1 MNLRDLAISGR
12 TTQSQV
18 IQQSGGMTVRL
29 QDKDV
34 TENGNVIADAGYD
47 GLSRVGVNVSGGTS
61 SLEDNKTVSITQNG
75 TVEIT
80 PSDTYDGMKKVTATV
95 NVSGGGGDVPTEW
108 YLWQDKHGGYVYLP
122 FAIAPD
128 TLVDSMQYITIGS
141 SFIINSTFLSTMKVT
156 TYTKISESSFSI
168 GRASYDRITEDV
180 PIGGGQKYYVY
191 GGYNSQVGTGD
202 YDVLAITK
210 EPLSVNGGTTEIAYC
225 RQEGFSDL
233 VRTDFKEL
241 TYEFHLDSSECTFS
255 SVTFTDGSDTLRCSV
270 DIVKDSGDPS
280 DVTIIPNFT
289 LN

>member
-1 MNLRDLAISGR
+1 MAFNIRDLAISGR
-12 TTQSQV
+12 TIQSQV

-34 TENGNVIADAGYD
+34 TENGNVIADVGYD

-95 NVSGGGGDVPTEW
+95 NVSGGSGQT
-108 YLWQDKHGGYVYLP
+108 Y
-122 FAIAPD
+122 
-128 TLVDSMQYITIGS
+128 YI
-141 SFIINSTFLSTMKVT
+141 
-156 TYTKISESSFSI
+156 
-168 GRASYDRITEDV
+168 
-180 PIGGGQKYYVY
+180 Y
-191 GGYNSQVGTGD
+191 GGFASGVGTSD

-210 EPLSVNGGTTEIAYC
+210 EPLSPNGGTTEIAYC

-255 SVTFTDGSDTLRCSV
+255 SVTFTDGSDTLKCSV
-270 DIVKDSGDPS
+270 DVVIDSGDPS
-280 DVTIIPNFT
+280 IITIVPDFT

>member
-1 MNLRDLAISGR
+1 MSATIPESMRLDDLLKATR
-12 TTQSQV
+12 YDCPV
-18 IQQSGGMTVRL
+18 DL
-29 QDKDV
+29 QGKTFDQA
-34 TENGNVIADAGYD
+34 TEAEAD
-47 GLSRVGVNVSGGTS
+47 
-61 SLEDNKTVSITQNG
+61 LEDNKEVTITENG
-75 TVEIT
+75 EIGDSLT
-80 PSDTYDGMKKVTATV
+80 SDT
-95 NVSGGGGDVPTEW
+95 S
-108 YLWQDKHGGYVYLP
+108 
-122 FAIAPD
+122 
-128 TLVDSMQYITIGS
+128 
-141 SFIINSTFLSTMKVT
+141 LSTMEIAN
-156 TYTKISESSFSI
+156 YIKISDSSFGI
-168 GRASYDRITEDV
+168 GKASYNRITEDV

-225 RQEGFSDL
+225 RQENFSDL

-270 DIVKDSGDPS
+270 EVVIESGDPS